1 MRNQQLRAA
10 IERRGA
16 RAYQT
21 REVCRLVAG
30 ASDHLDGLVIDRLGD
45 FAFATFAQERLPIE
59 REDLIALLVQL
70 NLRGLT
76 LRQRQK
82 GGKGSSLIQLG
93 DPLPERIVLNEGA
106 ARVVLRV
113 HPESLSYGLFP
124 DLRYERLKV
133 GACAQFKSVLN
144 LYAYSGIFG
153 IHAAL
158 SGAQRVVQVDALK
171 STLAMIRANEEA
183 NHVQTTRLCEDAL
196 RYCQRA
202 SHRQEFFDLVI
213 HDPPTF
219 GRTPK
224 GKARSLKQSL
234 VELLSASM
242 SVVRSGGQLLS
253 VVNTAS
259 LSKKFV
265 LEAHQKAAINANVKL
280 RLDRT
285 IHVDPTAPSPL
296 KGGWYTLRR

>member
-1 MRNQQLRAA
+1 MRNQQLKAA
-10 IERRGA
+10 IERRGERA
-16 RAYQT
+16 RQA

-30 ASDHLDGLVIDRLGD
+30 AADQLDGLVIDRLGD
-45 FAFATFAQERLPIE
+45 FAFATLMQDRLPVE
-59 REDLIALLVQL
+59 REDLEALLALL

-76 LRQRQK
+76 VRQRRK
-82 GGKGSSLIQLG
+82 GGQGYAMTQLG
-93 DPLPERIVLNEGA
+93 DRLPDRIVLNEGR
-106 ARVVLRV
+106 ARVVLRI

-133 GACAQFKSVLN
+133 GEQAHSKSVLN
-144 LYAYSGIFG
+144 LYAYSGLFG

-158 SGAQRVVQVDALK
+158 SGAQRVIQVDALK

-183 NHVQTTRLCEDAL
+183 NQVQTIRLCEDAL
-196 RYCQRA
+196 LYCQRA
-202 SHRQEFFDLVI
+202 SRRNERFDLVI

-224 GKARSLKQSL
+224 GKARSLKKSL

-242 SVVRSGGQLLS
+242 SVVHDGGQLLS
-253 VVNTAS
+253 VINTAS
-259 LSKKFV
+259 LSKRFV
-265 LEAHQKAAINANVKL
+265 AEAHQQAATLANVEL
-280 RLDRT
+280 QFDRALM
-285 IHVDPTAPSPL
+285 IDPSAPTPL

>member
-1 MRNQQLRAA
+1 MRNQQLKAA
-10 IERRGA
+10 IERRGQ
-16 RAYQT
+16 RAQQT
-21 REVCRLVAG
+21 HEVCRLVAG
-30 ASDHLDGLVIDRLGD
+30 AADHLDGLVIDRLGD
-45 FAFATFAQERLPIE
+45 FAFATLAQERLPID
-59 REDLIALLVQL
+59 RDDLIALMTQL
-70 NLRGLT
+70 NLRGVT

-82 GGKGSSLIQLG
+82 GGKGSAIIQLG
-93 DPLPERIVLNEGA
+93 DDLPERILLKEGD
-106 ARVVLRV
+106 ARVVLRI

-133 GACAQFKSVLN
+133 GEHAQSKSVLN

-158 SGAQRVVQVDALK
+158 SGAERVIQVDALK

-183 NHVQTTRLCEDAL
+183 NQVQTTRLCDDAL

-202 SHRQEFFDLVI
+202 SRREEFFDLVI

-242 SVVRSGGQLLS
+242 AVVRDGGQLLS
-253 VVNTAS
+253 VINTAS

-265 LEAHQKAAINANVKL
+265 LDAHQKAALKANV
-280 RLDRT
+280 RLHFDRALV
-285 IHVDPTAPSPL
+285 IDPTAPSPL

>member
-1 MRNQQLRAA
+1 MRSQQLKAA
-10 IERRGA
+10 IERRGQ
-16 RAYQT
+16 RALQAD
-21 REVCRLVAG
+21 EVCRLVAG
-30 ASDHLDGLVIDRLGD
+30 AADHLDGLVIDRLGD
-45 FAFATFAQERLPIE
+45 FAFATLTQERLPIDQD
-59 REDLIALLVQL
+59 DLSALMAQL
-70 NLRGLT
+70 NLLGLT

-82 GGKGSSLIQLG
+82 GGTGSSIIELG
-93 DPLPERIVLNEGA
+93 APLPERITLSEGN
-106 ARVVLRV
+106 ARVVLRI

-124 DLRYERLKV
+124 DLRNERLKV
-133 GACAQFKSVLN
+133 GEQAQSKSVLN
-144 LYAYSGIFG
+144 LYAYSGLFG

-158 SGAQRVVQVDALK
+158 SGAERVIQVDALK

-183 NHVQTTRLCEDAL
+183 NQVQTTRLCEDAL

-202 SHRQEFFDLVI
+202 DRRQERFDLVI

-242 SVVRSGGQLLS
+242 SVVRDGGQLLS
-253 VVNTAS
+253 VINTAS

-265 LEAHQKAAINANVKL
+265 REAHQQAAL
-280 RLDRT
+280 RASVHLHFDRALV
-285 IHVDPTAPSPL
+285 IDPTAPSPL